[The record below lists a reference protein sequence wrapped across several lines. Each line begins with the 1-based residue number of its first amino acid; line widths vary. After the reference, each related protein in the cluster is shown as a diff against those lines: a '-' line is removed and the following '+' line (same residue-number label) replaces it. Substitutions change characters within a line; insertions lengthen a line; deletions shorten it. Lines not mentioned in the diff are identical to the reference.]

1 MIELVYWSV
10 SLSILAVVI
19 DETLNGNERREVNL
33 SDLAQTQPVAVL
45 IIAIVL
51 PIFWP
56 IVFVGSGVRSVV
68 RIIKGR
74 SG

>member
-19 DETLNGNERREVNL
+19 DEALNGTERRDVSL
-33 SDLAQTQPVAVL
+33 SDLAQTQPVVVL

-56 IVFVGSGVRSVV
+56 LVFVGTGIRSVL